1 MKKLIGLVLALV
13 CVLGLVGCTN
23 YAQEH
28 NAIFKGSR
36 ETYYK
41 LDNGS
46 WQVNGN
52 TYKYRLEIT
61 GRMSRAATDTTF
73 VYLSNLKTI
82 TFDQAWKAAGYSSNL
97 NDYFA
102 EKDAVLV
109 DVILH

>member
-1 MKKLIGLVLALV
+1 MKKLIPFVLALV
-13 CVLGLVGCTN
+13 CVLGLISCTN
-23 YAQEH
+23 YTQEQD
-28 NAIFKGSR
+28 AIFEGSR

-46 WQVNGN
+46 WQVNEN

-73 VYLSNLKTI
+73 VYLSNMKTI
-82 TFDQAWKAAGYSSNL
+82 TFEQAWKAAGYSSNL
-97 NDYFA
+97 DDYFA

-109 DVILH
+109 DVITH